1 MGLGKLKIVL
11 KVYLKFKLLYIYN
24 KTTMKRIVSNDEDFE
39 VLPPD
44 NHGFDHDDED
54 GI

>member
-1 MGLGKLKIVL
+1 
-11 KVYLKFKLLYIYN
+11 
-24 KTTMKRIVSNDEDFE
+24 MKRIVSNDEDFE

-44 NHGFDHDDED
+44 NHGFDHDDDED